1 MSLALVL
8 TFLFSLIATLQAYG
22 EPQTLK
28 SLTST
33 ISLTFFLLMKVYQ
46 DAFSND
52 DLAGAAATS
61 VVLAIGTLAIS
72 LGVLRLLQR
81 RAFGEEEK

>member
-1 MSLALVL
+1 
-8 TFLFSLIATLQAYG
+8 
-22 EPQTLK
+22 
-28 SLTST
+28 
-33 ISLTFFLLMKVYQ
+33 MKVYQ

-52 DLAGAAATS
+52 DLADAAATS